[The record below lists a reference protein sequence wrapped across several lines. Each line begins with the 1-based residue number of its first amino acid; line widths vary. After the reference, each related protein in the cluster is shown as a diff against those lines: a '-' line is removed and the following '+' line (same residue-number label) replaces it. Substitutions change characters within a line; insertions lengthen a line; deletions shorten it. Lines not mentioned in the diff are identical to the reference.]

1 MSLSILRLPEISL
14 DEFQQHMNENSLWVA
29 YGGIVYDV
37 TSFAAEHPGRVDG
50 SNIT

>member
-1 MSLSILRLPEISL
+1 MRLPEISL
-14 DEFQQHMNENSLWVA
+14 DEFQQHVTERSLWVA

-50 SNIT
+50 RNILE